1 MINQRF
7 SHPKKFI
14 LTICL
19 ISVFMAGCDKIREKL
34 SGAIHPKSNQERLNL
49 VNAEISQKRFQEA
62 LKESELLANDKS
74 EPLRGQFSYASA
86 KSSAQIGDYEKTYF
100 YLAQAMELNVVSS
113 VEILNEPLFYN
124 LKNDTKFVQIFNRFE
139 ENKPIIS
146 NDTSINAGNNVS
158 IKIDSSGT
166 HIRAGDIS
174 INQPN

>member
-1 MINQRF
+1 
-7 SHPKKFI
+7 
-14 LTICL
+14 
-19 ISVFMAGCDKIREKL
+19 
-34 SGAIHPKSNQERLNL
+34 
-49 VNAEISQKRFQEA
+49 
-62 LKESELLANDKS
+62 
-74 EPLRGQFSYASA
+74 
-86 KSSAQIGDYEKTYF
+86 
-100 YLAQAMELNVVSS
+100 MELNVVSS